1 MINEHQMRAGRALL
15 GWTQGELA
23 SKSGISIQTINRM
36 EKIGLGRSTMD
47 NVVAVQ
53 KALEAGGLIFLGDEE
68 NIEGGPGV
76 RLLRETK
83 L

>member
-15 GWTQGELA
+15 DWTQAELA
-23 SKSGISIQTINRM
+23 EKSGVSVQTIKRM
-36 EKIGLGRSTMD
+36 EKIGLGRSAMD
-47 NVVAVQ
+47 NVVAIQ
-53 KALEAGGLIFLGDEE
+53 KTLEAGGLIFLGDQET
-68 NIEGGPGV
+68 IEGGPGV